1 MPYVA
6 LLPLMGLLGVVFV
19 YDSRLPADWLGWQRE
34 WLYHACWVSVA
45 WLLLVGIVRPQWLRL
60 FPRILAGT
68 LIALGG
74 VEALWGLC
82 QLFGL
87 CPSRHALFPMTGSFF
102 NPGPYSGYLALVL
115 PVAVFEAL
123 RLGQKQSPVRWAAG
137 SVALLILCVLPGG
150 MSRASWLAA
159 GVSLAFVM
167 FRCTEGKRHTAF
179 FVFCREHRRMLVG
192 VLCLLLCLAAVGIYL
207 LKKDSADGRL
217 LIWKVAMK
225 EVVAHPGG
233 AEMDAGST
241 FSAVYGNAQ
250 ERYFTAGDYTD
261 AEARVA
267 ASPEFAFNDYIQF
280 ALMEGVWCPVLLL
293 LIGILAFRG
302 ATLSGEVGLGA
313 ALLSLGVFAFFSYP
327 LQLPAF
333 VCTFFLLV
341 VASFL
346 AWAGPKVGRYAGRS
360 WPIVAVPFLM
370 YILFTSSV
378 YSSLHGITHEET
390 LQWTK
395 ARQYYRV
402 GAYREAME
410 AYRKVKGMDAC
421 ADYHFELGRACY
433 KSGECLP
440 AKWELDKALCL
451 SGDPMILNLL
461 AQNAWKAGYPFMAET
476 YLQRSAHRVPS
487 LTYPY
492 YLLTKL
498 YADPYFYQP
507 DRLQEAARM
516 VLEREPKVFSPAIAQ
531 MREEV
536 RDILKEIQTSAL
548 TPVDRDS
555 IRRDIPYMIESVT
568 LIPVGPGEG
577 GDSLTL
583 KQ

>member
-250 ERYFTAGDYTD
+250 ERYFTAGDYT
-261 AEARVA
+261 VA

-302 ATLSGEVGLGA
+302 AIRSGEVGLGA

-476 YLQRSAHRVPS
+476 YLQRSAQRVPS

-568 LIPVGPGEG
+568 LVPAGPGEG

>member
-207 LKKDSADGRL
+207 LKRIRL
-217 LIWKVAMK
+217 
-225 EVVAHPGG
+225 
-233 AEMDAGST
+233 T
-241 FSAVYGNAQ
+241 
-250 ERYFTAGDYTD
+250 
-261 AEARVA
+261 
-267 ASPEFAFNDYIQF
+267 
-280 ALMEGVWCPVLLL
+280 EGC
-293 LIGILAFRG
+293 
-302 ATLSGEVGLGA
+302 
-313 ALLSLGVFAFFSYP
+313 
-327 LQLPAF
+327 
-333 VCTFFLLV
+333 
-341 VASFL
+341 SF
-346 AWAGPKVGRYAGRS
+346 G
-360 WPIVAVPFLM
+360 
-370 YILFTSSV
+370 
-378 YSSLHGITHEET
+378 
-390 LQWTK
+390 
-395 ARQYYRV
+395 
-402 GAYREAME
+402 
-410 AYRKVKGMDAC
+410 
-421 ADYHFELGRACY
+421 
-433 KSGECLP
+433 
-440 AKWELDKALCL
+440 KW
-451 SGDPMILNLL
+451 
-461 AQNAWKAGYPFMAET
+461 Q
-476 YLQRSAHRVPS
+476 
-487 LTYPY
+487 
-492 YLLTKL
+492 
-498 YADPYFYQP
+498 
-507 DRLQEAARM
+507 
-516 VLEREPKVFSPAIAQ
+516 
-531 MREEV
+531 
-536 RDILKEIQTSAL
+536 
-548 TPVDRDS
+548 
-555 IRRDIPYMIESVT
+555 
-568 LIPVGPGEG
+568 
-577 GDSLTL
+577 
-583 KQ
+583 

>member
-1 MPYVA
+1 
-6 LLPLMGLLGVVFV
+6 
-19 YDSRLPADWLGWQRE
+19 
-34 WLYHACWVSVA
+34 
-45 WLLLVGIVRPQWLRL
+45 
-60 FPRILAGT
+60 
-68 LIALGG
+68 
-74 VEALWGLC
+74 
-82 QLFGL
+82 
-87 CPSRHALFPMTGSFF
+87 
-102 NPGPYSGYLALVL
+102 
-115 PVAVFEAL
+115 
-123 RLGQKQSPVRWAAG
+123 
-137 SVALLILCVLPGG
+137 
-150 MSRASWLAA
+150 
-159 GVSLAFVM
+159 
-167 FRCTEGKRHTAF
+167 
-179 FVFCREHRRMLVG
+179 
-192 VLCLLLCLAAVGIYL
+192 
-207 LKKDSADGRL
+207 
-217 LIWKVAMK
+217 
-225 EVVAHPGG
+225 
-233 AEMDAGST
+233 
-241 FSAVYGNAQ
+241 
-250 ERYFTAGDYTD
+250 
-261 AEARVA
+261 
-267 ASPEFAFNDYIQF
+267 
-280 ALMEGVWCPVLLL
+280 
-293 LIGILAFRG
+293 
-302 ATLSGEVGLGA
+302 
-313 ALLSLGVFAFFSYP
+313 
-327 LQLPAF
+327 
-333 VCTFFLLV
+333 
-341 VASFL
+341 
-346 AWAGPKVGRYAGRS
+346 
-360 WPIVAVPFLM
+360 M

-378 YSSLHGITHEET
+378 YYSLHGITHEET
-390 LQWTK
+390 LRWTK

-461 AQNAWKAGYPFMAET
+461 AQSAWKAGYPFMAEA
-476 YLQRSAHRVPS
+476 YLQRAAHRVPS